1 MRRFIEIMWLAI
13 AAISIV
19 EMIVGYKQ
27 KGISS
32 QHFQLFGLVFV
43 VAVFMYF
50 LRKRQ
55 RKNID
60 SNKTKM

>member
-1 MRRFIEIMWLAI
+1 MWLAI
-13 AAISIV
+13 AAVSVV
-19 EMIVGYKQ
+19 EMYIGYQQ

-32 QHFQLFGLVFV
+32 QHFKLFGIVLIA
-43 VAVFMYF
+43 AVFMYF

-60 SNKTKM
+60 SNKTKN

>member
-19 EMIVGYKQ
+19 EMIVGYNQ

>member
-13 AAISIV
+13 AAVSVV
-19 EMIVGYKQ
+19 EMYIGFQQ

-32 QHFQLFGLVFV
+32 QHFQLFGIVLIA
-43 VAVFMYF
+43 AVFMYF

-60 SNKTKM
+60 SNKNKN

>member
-13 AAISIV
+13 AAVSVV
-19 EMIVGYKQ
+19 EIIIAYKQ
-27 KGISS
+27 QGASS
-32 QHFQLFGLVFV
+32 RNLQMFGVVLV
-43 VAVFMYF
+43 VALFMYF

-60 SNKTKM
+60 SNNSGK